1 MSRLGAVDLQFGDG
15 EYPFRLRMAQL
26 IELDEKFEIGPQ
38 RMLIDY
44 GSNDGRIPWTREII
58 RLGLIGGGMKPAEAF
73 ALIKNYVDQRPIMES
88 VMHAQAILAAAV
100 VGLPEDEPPGKSE
113 APETETEADETPTDE

>member
-44 GSNDGRIPWTREII
+44 SNDDARAPWTREII
-58 RLGLIGGGMKPAEAF
+58 RLGLIGGGMKPSDAF
-73 ALIKNYVDQRPIMES
+73 AKVKNYVDQRPLIES
-88 VMHAQAILAAAV
+88 VMHAQVILAAAV
-100 VGLPEDEPPGKSE
+100 VGLPEDEPPGKPE
-113 APETETEADETPTDE
+113 APEGAEGQTLPGE

>member
-26 IELDEKFEIGPQ
+26 IELDEKFEVGPQ
-38 RMLIDY
+38 RMLIDF
-44 GSNDGRIPWTREII
+44 GNDNGRVPWTREII

-73 ALIKNYVDQRPIMES
+73 AKVKNYVDQRPFMES
-88 VMHAQAILAAAV
+88 VMHAQVILASAV

-113 APETETEADETPTDE
+113 APETETEETPTDE